1 MAKKFSPLQRP
12 DDDKTNRMQHEI
24 AQSINSVI
32 LDVDKTGAFLNEIN
46 TAVTDLVAIQNQV
59 QETLSDLEQKI
70 SDVLERVELLE
81 EA

>member
-1 MAKKFSPLQRP
+1 MAKKFLPLQRP

-24 AQSINSVI
+24 AQSIDSVI
-32 LDVDKTGAFLNEIN
+32 LDINKNGAFLDEIN

-59 QETLSDLEQKI
+59 QETLVNLEQKI
-70 SDVLERVELLE
+70 SDVVERVQSLE